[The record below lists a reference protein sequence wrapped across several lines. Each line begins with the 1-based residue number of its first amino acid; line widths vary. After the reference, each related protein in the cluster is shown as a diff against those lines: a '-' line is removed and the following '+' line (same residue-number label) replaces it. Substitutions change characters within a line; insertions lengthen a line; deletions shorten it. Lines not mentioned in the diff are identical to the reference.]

1 MDGRVCIGLIMIKEI
16 EKKVLRD
23 FGILLGIFFPL
34 IFGVVLP
41 FIFKHHISVW
51 SFWLGGGFLGISI
64 LKPML
69 LYLPYKY
76 WMLLG
81 NLLGWI
87 NSRII
92 LSIVFILVLS
102 PIAFFMKLFKYDP
115 LSLKNIRMNFSN
127 PQKKR

>member
-1 MDGRVCIGLIMIKEI
+1 MRKNI
-16 EKKVLRD
+16 EKKVLKD
-23 FGILLGIFFPL
+23 FGVLLGIFFPL

-41 FIFKHHISVW
+41 FIFKHHISAW
-51 SFWLGGGFLGISI
+51 SFWFGGAFLLISI
-64 LKPML
+64 LKPTL
-69 LYLPYKY
+69 LHFPYKY

-92 LSIVFILVLS
+92 LSLVFIFVLC

-115 LSLKNIRMNFSN
+115 LLLKKMRMKSYKITRKDNNFN
-127 PQKKR
+127 FKRIF